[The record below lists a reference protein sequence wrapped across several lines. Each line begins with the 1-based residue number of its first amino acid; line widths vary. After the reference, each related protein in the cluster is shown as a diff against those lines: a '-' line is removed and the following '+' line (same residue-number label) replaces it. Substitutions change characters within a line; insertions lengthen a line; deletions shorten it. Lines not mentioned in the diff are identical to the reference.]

1 MAKSLLKICDKV
13 KLKGVKRNNGSYIV
27 FEVVDLY
34 YSERTKHVSKVLCRC
49 GDFTSKYF
57 IFNVDEIEKVDKLS
71 EINTTPIKKRIRCP
85 FRKGDKLYSGR
96 DGFVTVVHTFKSDSD
111 SEEKENPRWC
121 LFVVNKRNDGNWTEY
136 LTVEEL
142 KQYFKRQG
150 DM

>member
-1 MAKSLLKICDKV
+1 MAKSLLKVGNKV

-34 YSERTKHVSKVLCRC
+34 YSERTKHVSKVACRC
-49 GDFTSKYF
+49 GDFTPKSF
-57 IFNVDEIEKVDKLS
+57 IFNVYEIEKVDKLS

-96 DGFVTVVHTFKSDSD
+96 DGFVTVVSTVKCDFD
-111 SEEKENPRWC
+111 SEKNENPKWA
-121 LFVVNKRNDGNWTEY
+121 LFVENKRNDSHWTEY